1 MKCPLVAGLAGRLIA
16 VSATAAALL
25 SGCQVGPP
33 KEREVAQE
41 GVVRASDR
49 LLAIEVGRE
58 LDELL
63 PLVLEILPDTQRRPL
78 EVWIQEVPALY
89 AFKTSA
95 YSDAD
100 GFYAEGAQRIH
111 LREGSDNLRRTL
123 VHELVHAT
131 LGPSWRTLPG
141 TLEEGLCDV
150 VSARLCPDSAP
161 RLAAGRLSSAAFAT
175 GGLVLDVDLETR
187 TGRRGGGNGGELGAL
202 NHGADGGENGGE
214 NQVCWSARLRLDG
227 EPRLRIDPLRAFD
240 VRAGLSTSDLAPEE
254 KKACYGIAFL
264 VVLRIVERNGFEGLH
279 DLCTQAEAEGLA
291 SVPAGRLLAA
301 AGLVASTLSFRTAI
315 DEAFGP
321 AELHELVRAHPE
333 FLVSTLTRY
342 LGPMSAV
349 TGAVEGLDDMSA
361 RVSVAGSTRSGI
373 AVPTLAQWRGR
384 VEAALAL
391 SHLEFAAH

>member
-1 MKCPLVAGLAGRLIA
+1 MKSPLVAGLVVRLIT
-16 VSATAAALL
+16 VSAMAAALL

-33 KEREVAQE
+33 KEREVARE
-41 GVVRASDR
+41 GVVRAEDR
-49 LLAIEVGRE
+49 LLAISVGRE
-58 LDELL
+58 LDALVPQVLELL
-63 PLVLEILPDTQRRPL
+63 PDTRRRPL
-78 EVWIQEVPALY
+78 EVWVQEVPALY

-111 LREGSDNLRRTL
+111 LREGSDNLQRTL

-131 LGPSWRTLPG
+131 LGSSWRMLPG

-175 GGLVLDVDLETR
+175 GGLVLDVELESR
-187 TGRRGGGNGGELGAL
+187 ALDGDGEK
-202 NHGADGGENGGE
+202 
-214 NQVCWSARLRLDG
+214 QVCWSARLRLDG
-227 EPRLRIDPLRAFD
+227 EPRLRLDPLRAFD

-254 KKACYGIAFL
+254 KKACYGMAFL
-264 VVLRIVERNGFEGLH
+264 IVQRIVDRGGFEGLH
-279 DLCTQAEAEGLA
+279 ALCARAEAEGLA
-291 SVPAGRLLAA
+291 SVPVERLLAA
-301 AGLVASTLSFRTAI
+301 AGLSDSTLAFRTAI

-342 LGPMSAV
+342 LGPVSVM
-349 TGAVEGLDDMSA
+349 TGSVESLDDMSA

-373 AVPTLAQWRGR
+373 QVPTLAPWRVR

-391 SHLEFAAH
+391 SRLEFAAR